1 MNAFASDLDRTLI
14 FSQRMLE
21 AYGSD
26 GNEECIELLD
36 GKPISYISPTTKAI
50 LKQIHEDM
58 FFIPVTT
65 RTIEQYKRI
74 KLFQDDIVPEYA
86 IACNGGTILKRG
98 TVLKEWTLHVEGLL
112 RNSTPLEDVM
122 KKVAVLDDTNWIKK
136 IKPGDSV
143 FFYIILHRERFSP
156 DVFMEL
162 RMLSDHL
169 GWQISLQGRKLYFIP
184 KILTKWTALHYLR
197 EALGLK
203 DICTAGDSI
212 LDLELITNGTL
223 GMAPLHGEVLEEY
236 HTLNKTRES
245 GIKASEEIVKIVHSR
260 YRNVGAI

>member
-14 FSQRMLE
+14 FSPRMLE

-26 GNEECIELLD
+26 ANEECIELLD
-36 GKPISYISPTTKAI
+36 GKPISYISLKTKEV
-50 LKQIHEDM
+50 LKQIHENM

-74 KLFQDDIVPEYA
+74 QLFQEDIVPEYA
-86 IACNGGTILKRG
+86 ITSNGGTILKRG
-98 TVLKEWTLHVEGLL
+98 TVLKEWTRLVQGLL

-122 KKVAVLDDTNWIKK
+122 KKVAALDDTKWIKK

-143 FFYIILHRERFSP
+143 FFYIILHTDRFSP

-169 GWQISLQGRKLYFIP
+169 GWQVSLQGRKLYFIP
-184 KILTKWTALHYLR
+184 KILTKWTALHYLGD
-197 EALGLK
+197 ELGLK
-203 DICTAGDSI
+203 NICTAGDSI

-223 GMAPLHGEVLEEY
+223 GMAPLHGEVLEKFP
-236 HTLNKTRES
+236 TLNMTGKA
-245 GIKASEEIVKIVHSR
+245 GIQASEEIVEIVYSR
-260 YRNVGAI
+260 YRDVGAQ